1 MSKIFRSHQ
10 SIGDRSA
17 PLNGTFRQ
25 KASQM
30 VSDRLRVR
38 LEQREAV
45 LRLLDRR
52 RAQTGDP
59 RFSRGLSE
67 KGDLLSIRRPVRHE
81 CLHWRRGEL
90 KALTSIGCA
99 SPKRSFGNGNVS
111 NPVLILGE
119 FKERPRDPA
128 KLGHGLARLKVVAEK
143 FAAVQCVIR
152 RLR

>member
-1 MSKIFRSHQ
+1 MGKIFRSHQ

-17 PLNGTFRQ
+17 PLNSTFRQ

-59 RFSRGLSE
+59 NLGWGME
-67 KGDLLSIRRPVRHE
+67 KKILDLELADMETTMGIHE
-81 CLHWRRGEL
+81 STR
-90 KALTSIGCA
+90 T
-99 SPKRSFGNGNVS
+99 
-111 NPVLILGE
+111 
-119 FKERPRDPA
+119 
-128 KLGHGLARLKVVAEK
+128 
-143 FAAVQCVIR
+143 VIR
-152 RLR
+152 NIRPARTDS